1 VGNLHA
7 GAQLHQ
13 IVRSSLGPK
22 AKTKMLLIPTGGVIF
37 TKDGNA
43 IVRDLNPEHP
53 AANLVVQ
60 GSRAQDEEVGDG
72 TTTVVTY
79 TSSLLEQLIPIVSQ
93 PGMHPAF
100 LSRSLKYCK
109 DYLISLLDEFATTVN
124 VKSQNTAELMKI
136 ISSTIETK
144 QIGEMKEMICKIA
157 LQAMQIVAGKD
168 FSDAQNIDIKN
179 NIRILQV
186 VGETMLDTKL
196 IEGIVIDKDVLHP
209 SMSRKI
215 ENPRILILEGGL
227 EYKKGESQTM
237 IELTNN
243 KNFNAFLAS
252 EEQDILDKI
261 DRIVSLKPDIV
272 LTDKGLSEL
281 ASYQLMNNK
290 ITAFRRCKKTDLA
303 RLSLASG
310 AKIVSVN
317 EAFSDSAV
325 GTRCKLYETRKIG
338 KEYYSYFEQC
348 EQPKAC
354 TIVIRGPVK
363 DILGEIGRNFQDA
376 LYTARSIILNP
387 KILPGAGCIELKMS
401 QRIHD
406 DLSSAKIAKP
416 IDQTVLRAFAK
427 VLESIPVTLLE
438 NAGVSDVARQMLKIK
453 CELNEN
459 KSEAFGIDGNTG
471 EIKKSS
477 ALNIW
482 DPYTVK
488 LQCIKTAIDAAK
500 LLTSIDEIVAVAQRK
515 KGPNMAR

>member
-1 VGNLHA
+1 
-7 GAQLHQ
+7 
-13 IVRSSLGPK
+13 
-22 AKTKMLLIPTGGVIF
+22 M
-37 TKDGNA
+37 
-43 IVRDLNPEHP
+43 
-53 AANLVVQ
+53 
-60 GSRAQDEEVGDG
+60 
-72 TTTVVTY
+72 
-79 TSSLLEQLIPIVSQ
+79 
-93 PGMHPAF
+93 
-100 LSRSLKYCK
+100 
-109 DYLISLLDEFATTVN
+109 
-124 VKSQNTAELMKI
+124 
-136 ISSTIETK
+136 
-144 QIGEMKEMICKIA
+144 
-157 LQAMQIVAGKD
+157 
-168 FSDAQNIDIKN
+168 
-179 NIRILQV
+179 
-186 VGETMLDTKL
+186 VGETILDTKL

-354 TIVIRGPVK
+354 TIVV
-363 DILGEIGRNFQDA
+363 F
-376 LYTARSIILNP
+376 
-387 KILPGAGCIELKMS
+387 
-401 QRIHD
+401 
-406 DLSSAKIAKP
+406 
-416 IDQTVLRAFAK
+416 F
-427 VLESIPVTLLE
+427 
-438 NAGVSDVARQMLKIK
+438 
-453 CELNEN
+453 
-459 KSEAFGIDGNTG
+459 FGF
-471 EIKKSS
+471 
-477 ALNIW
+477 L
-482 DPYTVK
+482 
-488 LQCIKTAIDAAK
+488 AI
-500 LLTSIDEIVAVAQRK
+500 
-515 KGPNMAR
+515 